1 MKTKKIRRRAA
12 SAGRYLLLS
21 MIALFMLF
29 PLIWMVSSSFKDI
42 TKIFEY
48 PPKLIPRPFKPENYI
63 EIFRVQPHFPRY
75 FWNSFY
81 IAVVVTA
88 GTCVIASLGGY
99 AFAKIRFPFSDGI
112 FLMLLSAMMIPTEVT
127 AVPLYEWFTRLGL
140 INTHIP
146 LILPAIFAS
155 GSMFGLFLMRQH
167 FLTIPHELVEA
178 AKIDGCSQPGIF
190 ILVMMPMSKSAL
202 STLCIMTFLNR
213 WNEFFEPLIYLN
225 SSRLYTLPLALSM
238 LSDSQTTEWSLI
250 MVASVLASIPL
261 LVVFFAAQNKFI
273 DSIAMSGIK

>member
-1 MKTKKIRRRAA
+1 MKNKKRKNLLGMI
-12 SAGRYLLLS
+12 GHYLILTLV
-21 MIALFMLF
+21 ALFMLF

-42 TKIFEY
+42 TKIFSY
-48 PPKLIPRPFKPENYI
+48 PPQLIPRPFKPENYI
-63 EIFRVQPHFPRY
+63 EIFRIQPHFPRY
-75 FWNSFY
+75 FWNSLY
-81 IAVVVTA
+81 IATVVTT

-99 AFAKIRFPFSDGI
+99 AFAKIRFPFRDGI

-167 FLTIPHELVEA
+167 FLSIPGELLEA
-178 AKIDGCSQPGIF
+178 ARIDGCSQPRIF
-190 ILVMMPMSKSAL
+190 FSVMMPISKSSL

-225 SSRLYTLPLALSM
+225 SSKLYTLPLALSM
-238 LSDSQTTEWSLI
+238 LSDNQTTEWSLI

-261 LVVFFAAQNKFI
+261 LIVFFVAQNKFI

>member
-1 MKTKKIRRRAA
+1 MKTKKTRRRVALFA
-12 SAGRYLLLS
+12 RYLVLS
-21 MIALFMLF
+21 AVALFMLF

-48 PPKLIPRPFKPENYI
+48 PPKMLPRPFKPENYL
-63 EIFRVQPHFPRY
+63 EIFRVQPLFPRY

-127 AVPLYEWFTRLGL
+127 AVPLYEWFTKLGL
-140 INTHIP
+140 INAHIP

-167 FLTIPHELVEA
+167 FLTIPNELVEA
-178 AKIDGCSQPGIF
+178 AKIDGCSQPKIF
-190 ILVMMPMSKSAL
+190 FSVMMPMSKSAL

-225 SSRLYTLPLALSM
+225 SSKLYTLPLALSM
-238 LSDSQTTEWSLI
+238 LSDGQTTEWSLI
-250 MVASVLASIPL
+250 MAASVLASIPL